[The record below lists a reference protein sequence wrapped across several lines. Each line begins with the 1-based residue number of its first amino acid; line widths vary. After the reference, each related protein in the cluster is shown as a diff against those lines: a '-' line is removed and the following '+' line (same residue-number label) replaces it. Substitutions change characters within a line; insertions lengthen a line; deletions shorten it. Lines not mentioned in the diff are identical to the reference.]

1 MKKIIKILCILILL
15 AAFWVF
21 FLSMIYPQFHNF
33 RDVMQIVVRVYDQD
47 ETDAWPS
54 QKYKTTTVQHG
65 TERTFFERVLTEQQ
79 DIENFRRALSVT
91 WDGFV
96 PINSY
101 ETPGPRY
108 TVDIMGPDGHTQHLF
123 FSNYEWGS
131 AGSTPKR
138 IIEHINKIMS

>member
-1 MKKIIKILCILILL
+1 MKKIIKVLCILILL

-33 RDVMQIVVRVYDQD
+33 KNITQIVIRVYDQD
-47 ETDAWPS
+47 ETDTWPNP
-54 QKYKTTTVQHG
+54 KYKTTAIQHE
-65 TERTFFERVLTEQQ
+65 TEQIFFERILTKQQ
-79 DIENFRRALSVT
+79 DIENFRKALGIT

-96 PINSY
+96 PVNSY

-108 TVDIMGPDGHTQHLF
+108 TVDMMGPDGQTRHLF
-123 FSNYEWGS
+123 FSDSQWGY

-138 IIEHINKIMS
+138 IIKHINKIMS